1 MEAHAQPDP
10 AAVEAF
16 GARVLNDASAAT
28 VAILA
33 ALGDRLGLFKDLST
47 RGSAT
52 STEFA
57 IRNGIGWRYAQEWLA
72 AMASAGYV
80 SYDSA
85 GKRFALPPEHAS
97 ALALENGPLFLGG
110 VFQMLPPLVGAF
122 DRLAEAFRKGG
133 GVPQSAFDEDLWEG
147 MDRFSAVRFEN
158 LLIPRWIPA
167 MPDVKKKLREGA
179 VVADV
184 GCGRGR
190 ALMKLAQRFPDSRF
204 DGFDSL
210 GNAIALARK
219 NARML
224 GVADRV
230 RFEWRDASEGLPAQ
244 YDVITTFDVI
254 HEAVHPKTL
263 LRRIREAL
271 KPDGIYVCLEANCS
285 ENLEENAG
293 PLGAMRYGFSVLYC
307 MTTSL
312 AAGGEGLGA
321 MGMPE
326 PIVRELCAK
335 AGFGSVRRVPIEDP
349 FNALYEIRR

>member
-16 GARVLNDASAAT
+16 GERVLNDASAAT
-28 VAILA
+28 VTILA
-33 ALGDRLGLFKDLST
+33 ALGDRLGLFKDLFT

-57 IRNGIGWRYAQEWLA
+57 IRNGIGGRYAREWLA
-72 AMASAGYV
+72 AMASAGYLR
-80 SYDSA
+80 YDPG
-85 GKRFALPPEHAS
+85 GKRFALPSEHAP
-97 ALALENGPLFLGG
+97 ALARENGPLFLGG
-110 VFQMLPPLVGAF
+110 ILQMLPPLVGAF
-122 DRLAEAFRKGG
+122 DRLAQAFHKGG

-147 MDRFSAVRFEN
+147 MERFSAVWFEN
-158 LLIPRWIPA
+158 VLIPQWVPA
-167 MPDVKKKLREGA
+167 MPDVEKKLRAGVE
-179 VVADV
+179 VADV

-190 ALMKLAQRFPDSRF
+190 ALMMLAQSFPESRY
-204 DGFDSL
+204 DGYDSL
-210 GNAIALARK
+210 GQAIALARK

-224 GVADRV
+224 GVADRI
-230 RFEWRDASEGLPAQ
+230 RFEWRDASDGLPSR
-244 YDVITTFDVI
+244 YDVITTFDMI
-254 HEAVHPKTL
+254 HEAVRPKTL
-263 LRRIREAL
+263 MRRIREAL
-271 KPDGIYVCLEANCS
+271 NPGGIYVCLEANCS

-321 MGMPE
+321 MGLPE
-326 PIVRELCAK
+326 PIMRELCAE
-335 AGFGSVRRVPIEDP
+335 AGFASMRRVPIEDP